1 MNAGVTVRELMNR
14 EYVAASESD
23 GLVETVELLLREEEQ
38 AAVVQRGSECVGVL
52 TAPDVLAA
60 LVEGPPPED
69 ATVGDA
75 MTETVPTIDPEE
87 TLDGATAAMATQS
100 TGALV
105 VENGGEPLGV
115 LTERD
120 LLTSRTFQP
129 GESADTRELDAT
141 PQAANAVRETGPAR
155 QETDVDGVSA
165 EEGFEDQSICEGCGS
180 LASDLAAF
188 NGQLL
193 CAECRDM

>member
-52 TAPDVLAA
+52 TAPDVLAT
-60 LVEGPPPED
+60 LVDGPPPED

-75 MTETVPTIDPEE
+75 MTESVPTVDPDE
-87 TLDGATAAMATQS
+87 TLDGAAAAMAAQS
-100 TGALV
+100 TGTL
-105 VENGGEPLGV
+105 ENGAEPLGV

-129 GESADTRELDAT
+129 GGSVEGEAAT
-141 PQAANAVRETGPAR
+141 PQTANAVRETGPAR
-155 QETDVDGVSA
+155 QEGELEAGVSA

-180 LASDLAAF
+180 LASDLASF